1 MIEGGMMY
9 FYNLIKEIVGDKKTI
24 LYVDMDGVIAAYDFG
39 RPLEFDKKRP
49 LYTNIKTLEK
59 INELPN
65 VELKILSACRTES
78 QIDEKNEW
86 LDKYASFFTKDKRHI
101 LARENYNFMES
112 SEMKAMYLEKLNDQ
126 EQVIVLDDDNTVLKT
141 IHKKLEH
148 IICIQDSEMID

>member
-24 LYVDMDGVIAAYDFG
+24 MYVDMDGVIAAYDFG

-49 LYTNIKTLEK
+49 LYTNIKKLEEVSK
-59 INELPN
+59 LDNIELR
-65 VELKILSACRTES
+65 ILSACRTES

-86 LDKYASFFTKDKRHI
+86 LDKYAPFFTKDKRHI